1 MWLQLGGQDKMG
13 LRVRTI
19 ATEVVRFAVCVHL
32 HRNISSMHKTQKIT
46 MASSQDWRENDMRQL
61 LSTAPG

>member
-1 MWLQLGGQDKMG
+1 MQLGGQDKMR

-32 HRNISSMHKTQKIT
+32 YRNISSMHKTQKIT
-46 MASSQDWRENDMRQL
+46 
-61 LSTAPG
+61 LSETPTYLSLNFIAF